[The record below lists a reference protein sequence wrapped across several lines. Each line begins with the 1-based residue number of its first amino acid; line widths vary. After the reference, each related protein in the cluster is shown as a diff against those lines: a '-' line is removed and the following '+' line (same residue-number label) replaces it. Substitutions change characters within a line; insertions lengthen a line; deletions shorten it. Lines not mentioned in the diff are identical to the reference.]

1 MVQNKPKDQAMY
13 NRIKASVYKANP
25 KHSAYR
31 SGQIVKK
38 YKAAYKKKYGNASA
52 YTGTK
57 TKAGLTRWMSEKWR
71 NQRGGVGYKKKG
83 DVYRPT
89 KRISSKTPA
98 TFKEL
103 SKKQISSAMK
113 EKAKTGKVK
122 KFKK

>member
-1 MVQNKPKDQAMY
+1 MVNKPVDKILY
-13 NRIKASVYKANP
+13 EKVKKRIYKEIP

-31 SGQIVKK
+31 SGQLVKK
-38 YKAAYKKKYGNASA
+38 YKESFKRKYGNKPA

-57 TKAGLTRWMSEKWR
+57 TKDGLTRWFGESWK

-89 KRISSKTPA
+89 KRINKKTPA

-103 SKKQISSAMK
+103 SKTQITNAMK
-113 EKAKTGKVK
+113 EKKKKGRVS